1 MNDITFATE
10 VWTARDLCNGQT
22 SITDESG
29 LFVAQVI
36 TEDAPLIVEAPQM
49 EAILLKLNR
58 GEDLSPEMRQE
69 ISELLQR
76 IEDAST

>member
-1 MNDITFATE
+1 VDCS
-10 VWTARDLCNGQT
+10 RPRQRP
-22 SITDESG
+22 DESG

-36 TEDAPLIVEAPQM
+36 TEDAPLIVEALKMQS
-49 EAILLKLNR
+49 ILLKLNR